1 MTIVTKIKSL
11 IKIAADNNNNNLF
24 LSALQKVSVPLYNN
38 ALYMIQKHIRWNMQ
52 NLQNT
57 VQMI

>member
-11 IKIAADNNNNNLF
+11 IKLAADNNNNLF

-38 ALYMIQKHIRWNMQ
+38 ALYMIQKHIR
-52 NLQNT
+52 
-57 VQMI
+57 